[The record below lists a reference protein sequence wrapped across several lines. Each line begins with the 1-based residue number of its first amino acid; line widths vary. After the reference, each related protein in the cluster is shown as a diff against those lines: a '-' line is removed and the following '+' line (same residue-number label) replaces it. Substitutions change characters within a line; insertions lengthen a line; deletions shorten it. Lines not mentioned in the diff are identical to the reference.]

1 MEIQITKGI
10 LDTRSNLVLYVD
22 LEKRPSGTSSH
33 LAEVY
38 EETPQRKSWENT
50 KVFYSSGEGY
60 TALSDALTFFDLLLE
75 LNDLPQSDL
84 EMASWLFQCE
94 TGPAG
99 TYHLRYQIREQVT
112 HIKSHGEP
120 EFRPLNPTSE
130 NGSNVVSISNG

>member
-38 EETPQRKSWENT
+38 EETPQRKSWENP

-60 TALSDALTFFDLLLE
+60 TSLSDALTFLDLLLE

-112 HIKSHGEP
+112 YIKDHGEP
-120 EFRPLNPTSE
+120 EFRPLNPASKD
-130 NGSNVVSISNG
+130 GSNVVSISNG

>member
-38 EETPQRKSWENT
+38 EETPQRKSWENP

-60 TALSDALTFFDLLLE
+60 TSLSDALTFLDLLLE

-84 EMASWLFQCE
+84 EMASWLFQRE

-99 TYHLRYQIREQVT
+99 TYKLRYQIREQVT
-112 HIKSHGEP
+112 YIQDHGEP
-120 EFRPLNPTSE
+120 EFRPLNAPSR
-130 NGSNVVSISNG
+130 S

>member
-99 TYHLRYQIREQVT
+99 TYKLRYQVREQVT
-112 HIKSHGEP
+112 HIQNHGES
-120 EFRPLNPTSE
+120 EFRPLNSPSKD
-130 NGSNVVSISNG
+130 GSNVVSISNG